1 MEEKWYDQNI
11 KVLSYNYFSLLISYT
26 NIANID
32 LNDSIWQIDSVE

>member
-11 KVLSYNYFSLLISYT
+11 KVLSYNYFSSLISYT

>member
-11 KVLSYNYFSLLISYT
+11 KVLPYNYLSLLISYT

-32 LNDSIWQIDSVE
+32 LNNSIWQVDSVE